1 MHCIIRW
8 KLPKKHSVV
17 FWQMVWPTYKI
28 GWGDPVPTN
37 VRELWTAITTAL
49 LNISPRVFWS
59 LVESM
64 PCQILALCQTQEDLT
79 QYEAS
84 VILLWMHQFIWDV
97 SQLNQWMI
105 RRLLGIF
112 IGLVC
117 EYFFLGFYFQN
128 YEKIMIFNNENI
140 FNEFIKNLLCFF
152 LYQLINVLTSLWEDS
167 LETITQG
174 QFSQDN
180 SFFLS
185 SYI

>member
-1 MHCIIRW
+1 
-8 KLPKKHSVV
+8 
-17 FWQMVWPTYKI
+17 
-28 GWGDPVPTN
+28 
-37 VRELWTAITTAL
+37 
-49 LNISPRVFWS
+49 
-59 LVESM
+59 M

-152 LYQLINVLTSLWEDS
+152 LYQLINVLTSL
-167 LETITQG
+167 
-174 QFSQDN
+174 
-180 SFFLS
+180 
-185 SYI
+185 